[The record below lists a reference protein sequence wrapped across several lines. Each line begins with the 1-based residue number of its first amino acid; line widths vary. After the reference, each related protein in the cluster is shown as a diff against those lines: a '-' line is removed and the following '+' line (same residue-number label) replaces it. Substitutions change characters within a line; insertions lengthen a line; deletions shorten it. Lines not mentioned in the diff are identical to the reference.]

1 MPSGPALTQ
10 GNANLD
16 MLLTV
21 NIAAGTVANATIT
34 AVTTAVS
41 GLLIGDY
48 VDLSPAITNWAATQP
63 ALNLGVCNPYVS
75 ATGVL
80 SVAFQNSTAATITQT
95 TALPYIVRIA
105 RSQNYSIAQTLPT
118 AIV

>member
-21 NIAAGTVANATIT
+21 NIAAGTVANATIA

-48 VDLSPAITNWAATQP
+48 VDLSPAITNWASAQP

-80 SVAFQNSTAATITQT
+80 SVAFQNSTAASITQT